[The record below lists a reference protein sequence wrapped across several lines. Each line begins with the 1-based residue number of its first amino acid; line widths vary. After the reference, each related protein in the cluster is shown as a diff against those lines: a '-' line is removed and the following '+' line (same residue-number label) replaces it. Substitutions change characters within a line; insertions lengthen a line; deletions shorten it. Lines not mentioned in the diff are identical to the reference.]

1 MIWKYKAH
9 FLASQES
16 TAAAG
21 PITGAL
27 GCDERTVRRMV
38 AAFEGVTGSSCPVEA
53 LYQLMQ
59 PHDEEADGTNLDH
72 LPGGPTKAQDRQC

>member
-1 MIWKYKAH
+1 
-9 FLASQES
+9 
-16 TAAAG
+16 
-21 PITGAL
+21 
-27 GCDERTVRRMV
+27 MV